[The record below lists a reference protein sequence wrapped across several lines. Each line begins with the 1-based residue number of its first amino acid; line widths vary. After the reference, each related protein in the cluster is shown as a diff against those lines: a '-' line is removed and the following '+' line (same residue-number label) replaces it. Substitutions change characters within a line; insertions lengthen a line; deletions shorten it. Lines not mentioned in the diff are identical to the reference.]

1 MRLWNPAD
9 TPSTSTIRMP
19 GLQLADVRPVNL
31 VEEPLPGTVDNTAD
45 SFRVKILSRSV
56 CTYRCSCTNTISKNL
71 IVVQEQGIRLL
82 FLGELFD

>member
-19 GLQLADVRPVNL
+19 GLQLTDVRPVNL

-45 SFRVKILSRSV
+45 SFKVKILSRSV
-56 CTYRCSCTNTISKNL
+56 CTYRCS
-71 IVVQEQGIRLL
+71 
-82 FLGELFD
+82 